1 MFRFQVNV
9 QFCVDE
15 CNPVDC
21 GEGIKSYGR
30 KKRDTQENAITSTLR
45 TTTVSTNI
53 LAFSRKRLNF

>member
-1 MFRFQVNV
+1 MNV

-30 KKRDTQENAITSTLR
+30 KRRDASVTIPPGTTQVIY
-45 TTTVSTNI
+45 
-53 LAFSRKRLNF
+53 